1 MKSLFLAL
9 LLLVPASA
17 NALVV
22 SFDAHVTGIPSGSEL
37 SEYCGIYGGTSSRD
51 TFNCDSGLGPFVPP
65 LGAAATVELHVLD
78 TELDSPIGEYPA
90 SVLNRAFSAILDIP
104 GFLNVGLSHDYY
116 DFNISERLFSLFGE
130 NDEGGIH
137 QLRIGL
143 ESGQPLV
150 TVRDIVDALQP
161 EGRFDADLGP
171 YSFPLYVAA
180 SLTPAPKAENTFVAA
195 LSVSTIPVPA
205 SLPLLAFG
213 LGGLGLMARRKR
225 KAA

>member
-1 MKSLFLAL
+1 M
-9 LLLVPASA
+9 
-17 NALVV
+17 
-22 SFDAHVTGIPSGSEL
+22 
-37 SEYCGIYGGTSSRD
+37 
-51 TFNCDSGLGPFVPP
+51 
-65 LGAAATVELHVLD
+65 
-78 TELDSPIGEYPA
+78 
-90 SVLNRAFSAILDIP
+90 
-104 GFLNVGLSHDYY
+104 
-116 DFNISERLFSLFGE
+116 
-130 NDEGGIH
+130 
-137 QLRIGL
+137 RIGL